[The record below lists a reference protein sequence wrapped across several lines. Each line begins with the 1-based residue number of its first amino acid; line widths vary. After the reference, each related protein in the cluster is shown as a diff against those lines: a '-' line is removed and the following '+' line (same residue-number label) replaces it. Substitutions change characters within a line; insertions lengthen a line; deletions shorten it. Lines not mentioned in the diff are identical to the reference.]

1 MFHLFEV
8 TARFYSHRPA
18 LLHRCNT
25 AGIQDELEKKMLF
38 RVLLFCPC
46 GTNSSPKLRSSK
58 LLLWCVVLLHVCPLA
73 RVLNQSHNCG
83 SLQPFNSQWVIGCFD
98 LLFIIIEK
106 LMCYLFDIYSIYTFS
121 CWLPGHHMPVRDLKL
136 IYISLQGWLCSVIY
150 EIELASSLATVVSL
164 PALQQERS
172 FMQPG
177 CLTVSIQFATYP
189 KNALLICLF

>member
-73 RVLNQSHNCG
+73 RVLNQSNNCG
-83 SLQPFNSQWVIGCFD
+83 SLQPFNSQ
-98 LLFIIIEK
+98 
-106 LMCYLFDIYSIYTFS
+106 
-121 CWLPGHHMPVRDLKL
+121 
-136 IYISLQGWLCSVIY
+136 
-150 EIELASSLATVVSL
+150 
-164 PALQQERS
+164 
-172 FMQPG
+172 
-177 CLTVSIQFATYP
+177 
-189 KNALLICLF
+189 